1 MVELNKLKPKIM
13 TETNTTVS
21 EEAPKQ
27 LGPAR
32 LGFPMLLLKTL
43 AGLAGGGIGSL
54 ILLVIAVLAATI
66 IAPLTDPTIAA
77 DGVSPVFV
85 FVVSIMGFLAST
97 IGNIL
102 SVLFLSLTEREKY
115 TKTSTTIYHI
125 FIISIVMFILMVP
138 VYFIAA
144 SINVNLAVFAI
155 ALHVILSAMASSL
168 IMEMVSNTKYSL
180 IGLYGTIFSIVMS
193 AAILFGMYS
202 GTSTAVVLFL
212 ALPIVWGS
220 MAFIYSV
227 FSMIYGWVVDLYD
240 EDFLSLEINFG
251 QDYGKAVESDKPVAP
266 RAKDEAGAE
275 FLRHN

>member
-1 MVELNKLKPKIM
+1 M

>member
-1 MVELNKLKPKIM
+1 M
-13 TETNTTVS
+13 TEVNAAIS

-66 IAPLTDPTIAA
+66 VAPLTDPTAA
-77 DGVSPVFV
+77 TGSVSPVFV
-85 FVVSIMGFLAST
+85 FVVSITAFLAST

-115 TKTSTTIYHI
+115 TKTSTTIYHV
-125 FIISIVMFILMVP
+125 FIISVVMFILMVP

-144 SINVNLAVFAI
+144 SINVGLAVFAI
-155 ALHVILSAMASSL
+155 ALHVILSAMASAL
-168 IMEMVSNTKYSL
+168 IMEMVSNTKYAL
-180 IGLYGTIFSIVMS
+180 IGLYGIVFSIVLS
-193 AAILFGMYS
+193 TALLFGMYGGS
-202 GTSTAVVLFL
+202 NSAIVLFL

-220 MAFIYSV
+220 ISLIYSI
-227 FSMIYGWVVDLYD
+227 FSMVYGWIVDVYD
-240 EDFLSLEINFG
+240 EDFLSLEISFG
-251 QDYGKAVESDKPVAP
+251 QDYGKAIESDKPVAP